1 VKRRGGDSGSGEEE
15 PREPGESEREQ
26 RERLAKARRE
36 RRQQA
41 RANLAAKARGEE
53 SKGPVA
59 KAKPKASVA
68 RAKPSGAKPKT
79 KASGAKPEPKP
90 SGAKPKTKASGD
102 RLAKPAARRRGK
114 AKRGSVPAGVVAR
127 ATALVGAA
135 RSRVAV
141 LAPRLGRL
149 VLRAVLAFFVVF
161 FALIGFA
168 LRLAIAAWQFA
179 RGPLRAALATLGR
192 WTNAASRFVTPARAL
207 TAVTAL
213 ALVVLALT
221 QFADYRSISI
231 GNDNYAGGIQTV
243 APAPVTETDATGS
256 AHSYL
261 MIPLALVGLGLLAA
275 AVTGRWRLCRAVA
288 LVGLVAVL
296 VGLLHDRPAGLD
308 TGDRPLEYE
317 GVAATLV
324 GGFYAQLAAG
334 LLIMVSSLL
343 LGRELRASASAEPA
357 PRPSRSPSRRR
368 IRLRRRAG
376 VQGARA

>member
-1 VKRRGGDSGSGEEE
+1 VRRRGRDSGSGEEE

-53 SKGPVA
+53 SEEAEEATKAERTPSRKQRAEVGKKPVDRKRPSAAKRKPTQSKEPAA
-59 KAKPKASVA
+59 KAKAPVAA
-68 RAKPSGAKPKT
+68 RAA
-79 KASGAKPEPKP
+79 
-90 SGAKPKTKASGD
+90 
-102 RLAKPAARRRGK
+102 
-114 AKRGSVPAGVVAR
+114 
-127 ATALVGAA
+127 ALVGAV
-135 RSRVAV
+135 RGRVAA
-141 LAPRLGRL
+141 LAPRVGRL
-149 VLRAVLAFFVVF
+149 VLRALLAFFVVF
-161 FALIGFA
+161 FALIGFV
-168 LRLAIAAWQFA
+168 LRVAIAAWQFA
-179 RGPLRAALATLGR
+179 RGPLRTALATLGR
-192 WTNAASRFVTPARAL
+192 WTNASSRFVTPVRAL
-207 TAVTAL
+207 AVVTAL

-221 QFADYRSISI
+221 QSADYRSISI
-231 GNDNYAGGIQTV
+231 GNDNYADGIQTV
-243 APAPVTETDATGS
+243 APAPVTETAATGS

-261 MIPLALVGLGLLAA
+261 MIPLAVIGLGLLAA

-288 LVGLVAVL
+288 LVGLVAIL
-296 VGLLHDRPAGLD
+296 VGLLHDRPTGLD

-334 LLIMVSSLL
+334 VLIMVSSLL
-343 LGRELRASASAEPA
+343 LGRELRASTGAEPA

-368 IRLRRRAG
+368 LRLRRRTG

>member
-1 VKRRGGDSGSGEEE
+1 VIV
-15 PREPGESEREQ
+15 PRAG
-26 RERLAKARRE
+26 
-36 RRQQA
+36 
-41 RANLAAKARGEE
+41 RA
-53 SKGPVA
+53 
-59 KAKPKASVA
+59 
-68 RAKPSGAKPKT
+68 
-79 KASGAKPEPKP
+79 
-90 SGAKPKTKASGD
+90 
-102 RLAKPAARRRGK
+102 
-114 AKRGSVPAGVVAR
+114 
-127 ATALVGAA
+127 
-135 RSRVAV
+135 
-141 LAPRLGRL
+141 

-161 FALIGFA
+161 FALIGLV
-168 LRLAIAAWQFA
+168 LRLAISAWRFA
-179 RGPLRAALATLGR
+179 RGPLRTALAALGR
-192 WTNAASRFVTPARAL
+192 WTNAASRLVTPVRAL

-334 LLIMVSSLL
+334 VLIMVSSLL
-343 LGRELRASASAEPA
+343 LGRELRGSASAEPA
-357 PRPSRSPSRRR
+357 PRPSRTPSRRR

>member
-1 VKRRGGDSGSGEEE
+1 VKRRGRDSGSGEEG
-15 PREPGESEREQ
+15 RKPGESEREQ

-41 RANLAAKARGEE
+41 RANLAAKAREPAD
-53 SKGPVA
+53 SKEPAA
-59 KAKPKASVA
+59 KAKDSGASPKAAAAKGKPKPAAAKS
-68 RAKPSGAKPKT
+68 KPSSAKGKS
-79 KASGAKPEPKP
+79 SGARP
-90 SGAKPKTKASGD
+90 
-102 RLAKPAARRRGK
+102 AKPAARRRGK
-114 AKRGSVPAGVVAR
+114 AKRGSVPAGVLAR
-127 ATALVGAA
+127 ARALVGAA
-135 RSRVAV
+135 RGRVAV
-141 LAPRLGRL
+141 LAPRVGRL

-161 FALIGFA
+161 FALIGFV
-168 LRLAIAAWQFA
+168 LRMAIAAWQFA
-179 RGPLRAALATLGR
+179 RGPLRTALATLGR
-192 WTNAASRFVTPARAL
+192 WTNATSRFVTPVRAL

-243 APAPVTETDATGS
+243 APAPVTETAATGS

-261 MIPLALVGLGLLAA
+261 MIPLAVIGLGLLAA

-288 LVGLVAVL
+288 LVGLVAIL
-296 VGLLHDRPAGLD
+296 VGLLHDRPTGLD

-334 LLIMVSSLL
+334 VLVMVSSLL
-343 LGRELRASASAEPA
+343 LGRELRASTGAEPA

-368 IRLRRRAG
+368 LRLRRRTG